1 MANNN
6 NNSNNNELFPNLT
19 NEEIIKF
26 KETFLQFDP
35 TGSGDENTGSITI
48 KDLPI
53 AIRALGFSPTEA
65 ELKEMITEAEND
77 VPLLDR
83 LGK

>member
-1 MANNN
+1 MAYNY
-6 NNSNNNELFPNLT
+6 SDLYPNLT

-26 KETFLQFDP
+26 KETFFQFDLNENK
-35 TGSGDENTGSITI
+35 DENTASIGL
-48 KDLPI
+48 KDV
-53 AIRALGFSPTEA
+53 AVVVRALGFSPTEA
-65 ELKEMITEAEND
+65 ELKEMLIAAEND

>member
-1 MANNN
+1 MKKQA
-6 NNSNNNELFPNLT
+6 NLT

-35 TGSGDENTGSITI
+35 NESKDENTATINI
-48 KDLPI
+48 KDLSI
-53 AIRALGFSPTEA
+53 VVRSLGFSPTEA
-65 ELKEMITEAEND
+65 ELKEMVVEAETA

>member
-6 NNSNNNELFPNLT
+6 SELYPNLT
-19 NEEIIKF
+19 NEEVIKF
-26 KETFLQFDP
+26 KETFLQFDL
-35 TGSGDENTGSITI
+35 TGSGDENTGSINI
-48 KDLPI
+48 KDVPI
-53 AIRALGFSPTEA
+53 VVRALGFSPTEA